1 MLEEWH
7 YDLNND
13 IDVVKMSNPAEANN
27 RLKENLGNRHNAH
40 CTIMDLVTI
49 LTDVTDKVGT
59 NKHIAKLIALEV
71 LNDYVN
77 GVKISSQQFNS
88 IWT

>member
-13 IDVVKMSNPAEANN
+13 ADLVKMSNPVEAN
-27 RLKENLGNRHNAH
+27 RLNENLGNHHNAH

-49 LTDVTDKVGT
+49 LTDLTDKV
-59 NKHIAKLIALEV
+59 
-71 LNDYVN
+71 
-77 GVKISSQQFNS
+77 
-88 IWT
+88 

>member
-1 MLEEWH
+1 MLEELH

-40 CTIMDLVTI
+40 CTIMDLV
-49 LTDVTDKVGT
+49 LSYRR
-59 NKHIAKLIALEV
+59 NR
-71 LNDYVN
+71 
-77 GVKISSQQFNS
+77 
-88 IWT
+88 

>member
-13 IDVVKMSNPAEANN
+13 ADLVKMSNPVEAN
-27 RLKENLGNRHNAH
+27 RLNENLGNRHNVH

-49 LTDVTDKVGT
+49 LTDLTDKVWA
-59 NKHIAKLIALEV
+59 NKRIASLIALEA
-71 LNDYVN
+71 LNDYVKGHVN
-77 GVKISSQQFNS
+77 NVIISS
-88 IWT
+88 